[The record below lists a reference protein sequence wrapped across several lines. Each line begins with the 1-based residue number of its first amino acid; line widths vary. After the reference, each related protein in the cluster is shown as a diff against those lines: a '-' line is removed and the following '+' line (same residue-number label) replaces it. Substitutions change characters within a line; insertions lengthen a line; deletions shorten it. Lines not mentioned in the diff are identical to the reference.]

1 MINEIRQLLAAG
13 NVCSL
18 QSFVH
23 RVSGVNHSGQL
34 EIQLEFK
41 TLISTCVVE
50 VNAIAIKGKRSLN
63 IRKNANTIQR
73 CN

>member
-1 MINEIRQLLAAG
+1 M
-13 NVCSL
+13 
-18 QSFVH
+18 
-23 RVSGVNHSGQL
+23 NHSGKL

-41 TLISTCVVE
+41 TLISTGVVE

-63 IRKNANTIQR
+63 IRKNANTIQH